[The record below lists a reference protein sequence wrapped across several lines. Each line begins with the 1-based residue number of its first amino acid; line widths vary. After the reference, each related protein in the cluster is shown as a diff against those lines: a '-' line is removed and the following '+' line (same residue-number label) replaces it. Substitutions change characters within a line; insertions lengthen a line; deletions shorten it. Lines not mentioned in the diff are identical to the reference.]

1 LNVIKAIFLLIS
13 SLLLF
18 KDNTLKTQTS
28 DDSLRL
34 IWNNEPQLDSIRFD
48 ALTEYHIKNSFAHP
62 DLVLIY
68 TNDHYQ

>member
-1 LNVIKAIFLLIS
+1 
-13 SLLLF
+13 
-18 KDNTLKTQTS
+18 
-28 DDSLRL
+28 LRL